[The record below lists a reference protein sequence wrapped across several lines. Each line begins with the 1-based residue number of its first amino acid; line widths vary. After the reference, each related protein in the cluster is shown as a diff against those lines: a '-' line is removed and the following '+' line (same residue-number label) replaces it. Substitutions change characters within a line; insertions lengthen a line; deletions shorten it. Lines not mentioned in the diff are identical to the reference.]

1 MAKGSAVED
10 RRYVHPGPARW
21 NRKVSEEQQAQ
32 ELERKKRKRK
42 KKAQLFLKEKRKMSY
57 CSIINGKQKRF
68 YGLIEKQRVSI
79 RKHISVFHDHKV
91 SCLHNTDKEHKC

>member
-1 MAKGSAVED
+1 MST
-10 RRYVHPGPARW
+10 PAQPDGTERSQRSSRPK
-21 NRKVSEEQQAQ
+21 NLEE
-32 ELERKKRKRK
+32 KRKRK
-42 KKAQLFLKEKRKMSY
+42 KKKALLFLKEKRKMSY